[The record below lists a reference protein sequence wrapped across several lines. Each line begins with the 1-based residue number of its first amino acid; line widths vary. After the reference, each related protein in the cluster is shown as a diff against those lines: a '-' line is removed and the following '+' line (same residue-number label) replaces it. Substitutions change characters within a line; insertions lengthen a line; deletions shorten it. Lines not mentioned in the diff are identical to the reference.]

1 MLYTLLHPIF
11 LEPIVA
17 PGLGRVIRKSAGEIE
32 ISWDTVV
39 KEEEPVTGYIVRYR
53 PVVSNQRRRR
63 NTEDLATL
71 IETNQTS
78 HVVTGLNPGI
88 SYAISVAAKNR
99 AGIGPY
105 SEDIV
110 VGSKHVQTSCTN
122 VNCSSFLL

>member
-1 MLYTLLHPIF
+1 M
-11 LEPIVA
+11 A

>member
-1 MLYTLLHPIF
+1 M
-11 LEPIVA
+11 
-17 PGLGRVIRKSAGEIE
+17 IRKSAGEIE

-39 KEEEPVTGYIVRYR
+39 KEEEPITGYIIRYR

-63 NTEDLATL
+63 NNTEDLATL

-78 HVVTGLNPGI
+78 YVVTGLNPGI

-110 VGSKHVQTSCTN
+110 VEIKHVQTSCTN